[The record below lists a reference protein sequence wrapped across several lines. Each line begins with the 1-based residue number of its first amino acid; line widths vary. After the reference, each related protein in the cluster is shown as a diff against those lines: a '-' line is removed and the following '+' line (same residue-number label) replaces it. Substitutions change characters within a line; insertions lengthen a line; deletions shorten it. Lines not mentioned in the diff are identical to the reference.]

1 MSDEPTKLDILQ
13 EKLKELFEFE
23 DQDLDFGIYRIINIK
38 RDEIRKF
45 IDEELPEVIEEEIK
59 TLQEQSSLK
68 KELEKLEK
76 KVEDS
81 TGCSIDEAKLEY
93 PELPIVEKYLER
105 EKELRKAKK
114 EQEVEEQIY
123 DDMLNFFSRYYEKGD
138 FISKLRYS
146 KDDKYAIP
154 YNGEEVYLH
163 WANKDQYYIKTT
175 EQFTNYRFKCG
186 SLKVNFEIDNE
197 DVDLE
202 KNNVKGEDRYFIYSD
217 AEYDQHKNELDV
229 KFGYRPLTDE
239 EKEKALEVYNE
250 HFRTPSSELKSF
262 QKAKEIM
269 NGYNQVKISE
279 KIGLFGL
286 NELNE
291 RHRLMNGDLSEKTE
305 LEWHINKYT
314 TKNTSDY
321 FIHKNL
327 EKFLKREM
335 EFFIKNEML
344 HVDDIGKKEDLD
356 ININRIRVFKKIS
369 SKIIEFLAQI
379 EDFQKKLWGKKKFV
393 VSTDY
398 LITLDHINET
408 HYQKI
413 LENDD
418 QIKEWN
424 NLYSFDIE
432 EEVKKLK
439 GKITSAGSDEEDL
452 KLQVLKNNPTMC
464 LDTKF
469 FDSDFKYELLS
480 KFDNLDEQTNG
491 ILIKSENFQALN
503 LLMNKYRERIKCSYV
518 DPPFNTGG
526 SEFIYKNLYKHSS
539 WMSMIENRLLLS
551 KMYLGKKGV
560 QVISIDDYELEN
572 LGLLL
577 DDIYGNERKLGL
589 LVIEIKPSGRT
600 NDFFLSTS
608 HEYAYFYAK
617 KPQEVDIN
625 FFELP
630 KEKEKKYKHEDQVSK
645 YKWRDFLRT
654 GGYSTPEE
662 RPNSFYPIYYNEKT
676 EEISTD
682 PHPNWVKILPL
693 DSKGKKR
700 VWRKTIPSL
709 KKHISKGDIKIEK
722 NHKGKFKVRIKDRI
736 KKGIRPKSIWV
747 DSKYDAATYGTKL
760 LKNIVPENN
769 FDFPKSLFTVKNIIS
784 RVDESDAIILDY
796 FAGSGTTGHAVIKLN
811 KEDDGN
817 RKFILVEM
825 GEYFDTVLK
834 PRIAKVIYSD
844 NWKDG
849 KPQDNN
855 GSEKQIIKY
864 QYLEQYEDTLN
875 NLDFV
880 SQNTI
885 TDETDDYKIK
895 YMLEFESRESKV
907 FLNLDELKNPFDYT
921 MKIEE
926 NNEQMNKK
934 IDLIETF
941 NYIYGI
947 DVETIYSK
955 KNGDTK
961 YVFVRGKKEDK
972 NILIIWRNKT
982 DGFSPEDD
990 REFLD
995 NEINE
1000 EYDEILMNGCPTLN
1014 GAESIDEIFKNKLM
1028 VR

>member
-1 MSDEPTKLDILQ
+1 MSEQTKLDMLQ
-13 EKLKELFEFE
+13 ERLKELFEFE

-45 IDEELPEVIEEEIK
+45 IDEELPEIIDEEIK

-68 KELEKLEK
+68 IELEILVK
-76 KVEDS
+76 KVEES
-81 TGCSIDEAKLEY
+81 TDCSIEDAKSNY
-93 PELPIVEKYLER
+93 HELPIVKEYLEK

-154 YNGEEVYLH
+154 YKGEEVYLH

-175 EQFTNYRFKCG
+175 EQFTNYRFECDG
-186 SLKVNFEIDNE
+186 LKVNFEIDNE
-197 DVDLE
+197 DVDVE
-202 KNNVKGEDRYFIYSD
+202 KNNVKGDDRYFIYSD
-217 AEYDQHKNELDV
+217 ADPDGRKRELTV

-239 EKEKALEVYNE
+239 EKEQALEVYNE
-250 HFRTPSSELKSF
+250 HFRIPSNHLKSF
-262 QKAKEIM
+262 QNGKEIM
-269 NGYNQVKISE
+269 NGYNKVKINE
-279 KIGLFGL
+279 KISLFGL
-286 NELNE
+286 KELDE
-291 RHRLMNGDLSEKTE
+291 RHTLMNGDLSEKTE
-305 LEWHINKYT
+305 LEWHLNKYT

-344 HVDDIGKKEDLD
+344 HIDDIGSKEDLD

-379 EDFQKKLWGKKKFV
+379 ENFQKKLWEKKKFV

-398 LITLDHINET
+398 LITLDYIDEEYYPEILVNEE
-408 HYQKI
+408 QK
-413 LENDD
+413 E
-418 QIKEWN
+418 EWK
-424 NLYSFDIE
+424 NLYSFDIG

-439 GKITSAGSDEEDL
+439 SDVTSAGKSEDEKVIE
-452 KLQVLKNNPTMC
+452 VLKNNPTLC

-469 FDSDFKYELLS
+469 FDLDFKYELLS

-503 LLMNKYRERIKCSYV
+503 LLTEKYKERVKCCYI
-518 DPPFNTGG
+518 DPPYNTGNDG
-526 SEFIYKNLYKHSS
+526 FLYKDRYQRSS
-539 WMSMIENRLLLS
+539 WLC
-551 KMYLGKKGV
+551 
-560 QVISIDDYELEN
+560 
-572 LGLLL
+572 
-577 DDIYGNERKLGL
+577 
-589 LVIEIKPSGRT
+589 
-600 NDFFLSTS
+600 F
-608 HEYAYFYAK
+608 
-617 KPQEVDIN
+617 
-625 FFELP
+625 
-630 KEKEKKYKHEDQVSK
+630 
-645 YKWRDFLRT
+645 
-654 GGYSTPEE
+654 
-662 RPNSFYPIYYNEKT
+662 
-676 EEISTD
+676 
-682 PHPNWVKILPL
+682 
-693 DSKGKKR
+693 
-700 VWRKTIPSL
+700 
-709 KKHISKGDIKIEK
+709 
-722 NHKGKFKVRIKDRI
+722 IKDRLLSL
-736 KKGIRPKSIWV
+736 KQLLKSNGCFFSSI
-747 DSKYDAATYGTKL
+747 DSREFDHLKLLIGKTYGINNYIQELIWRKKSGGGQQDDFVVKEHEYITFCAKNKSKFEIYEKKANKSKTGYNLYDNNLGKHYKKVKLAKWGSDALKEDRPTMHFPIEAPDGTQVYPVAPDGRPGRWREGKTSVLDMLADDLLHFEEDGKGWTVYEKDLEPDETDFSILKERSIFYDVVENTQGANELKHMWGFKDVFKNPKPSDLIFYLLLITTKDN
-760 LKNIVPENN
+760 NIV
-769 FDFPKSLFTVKNIIS
+769 
-784 RVDESDAIILDY
+784 LDY

-811 KEDDGN
+811 KEDDDN

-880 SQNTI
+880 KPNTL

-907 FLNLDELKNPFDYT
+907 FLNLDELKDPFNYKL
-921 MKIEE
+921 KIEE
-926 NNEQMNKK
+926 NNEQKDK
-934 IDLIETF
+934 QIDLIETF
-941 NYIYGI
+941 NYIYGL

-955 KNGDTK
+955 LNGDTK
-961 YVFVRGKKEDK
+961 YVFVKGKKKDK
-972 NILIIWRNKT
+972 DILVIWRNKT
-982 DGFSPEDD
+982 DGFSPEED

-1000 EYDEILMNGCPTLN
+1000 EYDKILMNGCPTLN
-1014 GAESIDEIFKNKLM
+1014 GAESIDEIFKTKLM